1 MSLKVKP
8 LTFFNINVYIYYRF
22 QLDFEIAE
30 KNSIKNEEV
39 YKQNNSGLSL
49 YDSENEDN
57 DIDKDV
63 NIVENGEKLLIYSD
77 NELEYIIW
85 KQEFIFQNNK
95 TFKLD
100 INNDGK
106 RRYDSCWIK
115 FTKAHHQNTGL
126 ASFFVLFWIIKKNFK
141 TSKNG
146 EKVIRV

>member
-106 RRYDSCWIK
+106 EDMIVVGLNSPRRTIRI
-115 FTKAHHQNTGL
+115 QGL
-126 ASFFVLFWIIKKNFK
+126 QVFLFCFGSLKRILKRQKMEKK
-141 TSKNG
+141 
-146 EKVIRV
+146 